1 MIAYIRG
8 EVEIT
13 GNNYIVV
20 EAAGVGYKIF
30 VTNNTLELLNN
41 QKGEI
46 KIYTYHYIREDTNI
60 LYGFLTREEVEIF
73 EMLIGTTGVGP
84 KIALSL
90 LSMPISK
97 IKKAIIEEDI
107 KALQVSGV
115 GKKTAQRIL
124 LELREKIK
132 SKYFIE
138 EKPER
143 EEEDS
148 LAVKAL
154 IELGFSPSEAKKR
167 ISFVEKEVKEK
178 ISTEEIVKK
187 ALQVKL

>member
-1 MIAYIRG
+1 MIAYIKG

-13 GNNYIVV
+13 GDNYIVV

-30 VTNNTLELLNN
+30 VTNNTLELINN

-73 EMLIGTTGVGP
+73 EMLIGTTGIGP

-138 EKPER
+138 EKPEK
-143 EEEDS
+143 EEDS

>member
-1 MIAYIRG
+1 MIAYIKG

-13 GNNYIVV
+13 GDNYIVV

-30 VTNNTLELLNN
+30 VTNNTLELINN

-138 EKPER
+138 EKPEK
-143 EEEDS
+143 EEDS